1 MKLPLKRRAS
11 KKARARAKEQRDL
24 RLKDVVKLRFVQC
37 WTNAEIAK
45 HLNLAERTVERDV
58 RILRQR
64 MRQSVEKNLEYEIR
78 DIAENLKLSHAEKI
92 KYLWNEYFRLEGLQA
107 GVGDMEKKSK
117 LQEETRPARMK
128 ILRQITDTEDSF
140 VEQMR
145 RMGIAKETLTLDV
158 PGRALI
164 YLPDNRRGEADAGNG

>member
-1 MKLPLKRRAS
+1 MS
-11 KKARARAKEQRDL
+11 KKARARTREERNL
-24 RLKDVVKLRFVQC
+24 RLKDVAKLRFVQC

-45 HLNLAERTVERDV
+45 HLNLQERTVERDV

-64 MRQSVEKNLEYEIR
+64 MRQSAEKNLEHEIR

-92 KYLWNEYFRLEGLQA
+92 KYLWNEYFRLEKLQKDT
-107 GVGDMEKKSK
+107 GGDDEKSK
-117 LQEETRPARMK
+117 VQEETRGARMG
-128 ILRQITDTEDSF
+128 IIRQITATEDSF
-140 VEQMR
+140 VEQMK

-164 YLPDNRRGEADAGNG
+164 YLPDNKRGEANAGNG